1 MKCCSIYP
9 STPFLYVCVYGCEIY
24 ISLFYN
30 NIISSFILVLSHYI
44 SVGTSYFLFITS
56 RLRPPPNSYHRVTIL
71 LVKIWHAWD
80 IRFQFEIWR
89 GAGNPPKVNDP
100 VAERNRSNAERN
112 RHPRRSLTR
121 LSLIHDYNTNYAL
134 HGIPSSSLSLF
145 LYLSKA
151 LDDVPRSAKLARHT
165 SVKFK
170 YAKRKSN
177 VASYRKIINQRYQ
190 ELFLLGRMKRSQVFT
205 RQSNLF
211 DKWTNIYYSTS
222 RVCRYCNYSNQCP

>member
-1 MKCCSIYP
+1 MR
-9 STPFLYVCVYGCEIY
+9 
-24 ISLFYN
+24 
-30 NIISSFILVLSHYI
+30 
-44 SVGTSYFLFITS
+44 GTFGSNLRFGAEPGTLQ
-56 RLRPPPNSYHRVTIL
+56 RLTIL
-71 LVKIWHAWD
+71 LRK
-80 IRFQFEIWR
+80 EIDR
-89 GAGNPPKVNDP
+89 T
-100 VAERNRSNAERN
+100 RNGTVILAARWLDFHLSTIITRITRCTGF
-112 RHPRRSLTR
+112 RHP
-121 LSLIHDYNTNYAL
+121 
-134 HGIPSSSLSLF
+134 LSLF

-151 LDDVPRSAKLARHT
+151 LDDVARSAKLARHA

-222 RVCRYCNYSNQCP
+222 RVCRYCNYNNQCP